1 VALSLEAV
9 DRGLEMG
16 LEEGLQLEA
25 NHFGLA
31 AASADMREGMAA
43 FLEKREARFTG
54 A

>member
-1 VALSLEAV
+1 V
-9 DRGLEMG
+9 DRGLEVG
-16 LEEGLQLEA
+16 LEEGLRLEA

-43 FLEKREARFTG
+43 FLEKRAARFTG